1 VAVTHVLSLKLNAKS
16 SQYFSSPETCAAQGS
31 TVEIQDHPFSF
42 QSDAQEC
49 GTAFHAALHSA
60 RRA

>member
-1 VAVTHVLSLKLNAKS
+1 VLSLKLNAKS

-42 QSDAQEC
+42 QSDAQ
-49 GTAFHAALHSA
+49 AVRHRFHAALHSA